1 MLRSRETLAVVEC
14 CLAAVAATVG
24 EAAVVVLV
32 AAVRQAPL
40 ADLAL
45 LAAQIQA
52 SVAAQRD
59 SKLEPGAG
67 VADQTRVVAA
77 ARLQE
82 SSLLARPAGLE
93 LVYRSVQT
101 YEPFCTQSDDLICP
115 LSSILFHN
123 RASTDNRHESVRS

>member
-24 EAAVVVLV
+24 EAAVAALVV
-32 AAVRQAPL
+32 AVRQAPL

-45 LAAQIQA
+45 LAAQ
-52 SVAAQRD
+52 RD
-59 SKLEPGAG
+59 SKLEPGAA

>member
-1 MLRSRETLAVVEC
+1 MLRSRGTLAVVEC
-14 CLAAVAATVG
+14 CLAAVIAL
-24 EAAVVVLV
+24 VVLV

-40 ADLAL
+40 ADLTL
-45 LAAQIQA
+45 LVAQIQA
-52 SVAAQRD
+52 AVAAQRD
-59 SKLEPGAG
+59 SKLEPGAA
-67 VADQTRVVAA
+67 VADQMRVVVAA